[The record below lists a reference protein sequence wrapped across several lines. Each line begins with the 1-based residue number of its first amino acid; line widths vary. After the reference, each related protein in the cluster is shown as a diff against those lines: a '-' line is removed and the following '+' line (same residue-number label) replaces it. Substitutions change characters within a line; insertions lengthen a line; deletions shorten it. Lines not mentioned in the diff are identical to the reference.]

1 MHSLFLLDSLLYMV
15 VKRLDR
21 TFNAGIFSFFTYSY
35 LVNPMLLA
43 TSLKHC
49 LQSIK
54 LYVRIS
60 PLYEP
65 HRLHHLPPFPWES
78 FFLPVN
84 SYSLGFGICLFDL
97 YSIFLFKELYCL
109 FFIYPVCLAY
119 LSVPSALRRDP
130 ISGSV

>member
-1 MHSLFLLDSLLYMV
+1 MV

-21 TFNAGIFSFFTYSY
+21 TFNAGIFLLSTYSY
-35 LVNPMLLA
+35 FAKPMLFA

-65 HRLHHLPPFPWES
+65 HLLHHLPPLPCAS
-78 FFLPVN
+78 FFLPVT
-84 SYSLGFGICLFDL
+84 SYSLGFGIFLFNL
-97 YSIFLFKELYCL
+97 YSIFLFKEFYIL
-109 FFIYPVCLAY
+109 FSVYPMCLAY
-119 LSVPSALRRDP
+119 LGAPSTLLSDP
-130 ISGSV
+130 ISRPV